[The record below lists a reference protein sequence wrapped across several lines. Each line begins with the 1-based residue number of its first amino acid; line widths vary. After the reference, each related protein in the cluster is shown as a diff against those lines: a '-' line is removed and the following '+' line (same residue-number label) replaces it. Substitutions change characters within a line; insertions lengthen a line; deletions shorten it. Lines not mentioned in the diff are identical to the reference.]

1 METWPVTGTSGKDTA
16 PWKSLWGSGLYSSRQ
31 VDAPQHNPVAGSEVT
46 GIGKRIPMFSPETY
60 TWVPGVGGRGG
71 TAGGWGPQPQRH
83 GTLGRDGGG

>member
-16 PWKSLWGSGLYSSRQ
+16 PWKSLWGSGLCSSRQ

-46 GIGKRIPMFSPETY
+46 GIGKRIPVSSPEAY

-71 TAGGWGPQPQRH
+71 TAGG
-83 GTLGRDGGG
+83 